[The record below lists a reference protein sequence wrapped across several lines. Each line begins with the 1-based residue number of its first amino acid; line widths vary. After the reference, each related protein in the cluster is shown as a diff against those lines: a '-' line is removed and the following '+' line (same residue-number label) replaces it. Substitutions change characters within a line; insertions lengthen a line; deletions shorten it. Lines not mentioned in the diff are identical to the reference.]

1 MTTENQHA
9 PPAHLNADTGHWW
22 STVMAEY
29 SLEPHHIRLLT
40 LACEAYD
47 SATEASEV
55 LRHEVKFS
63 SIGLIN
69 QSHDQKWRYS
79 VTAPSALLGCCENWT
94 SMLPVQQIAHDRQ
107 L

>member
-1 MTTENQHA
+1 MDFAPNEMKKGLFMTTENQHA

-22 STVMAEY
+22 ASVMAEY

-55 LRHEVKFS
+55 LRLLSLDPKFN
-63 SIGLIN
+63 LKCLY
-69 QSHDQKWRYS
+69 D
-79 VTAPSALLGCCENWT
+79 T
-94 SMLPVQQIAHDRQ
+94 
-107 L
+107 